1 MPVLRNVENAPDVR
15 QAHQVAA
22 SREPPGCAEIGGG
35 MTPLEILI
43 RQASEVI
50 ERLGRERD
58 EARALAKLWR
68 DLYEW
73 DYDGPLPTYHF
84 PWEKKP

>member
-1 MPVLRNVENAPDVR
+1 MNTDRESVERVAATILELVERDRSMNAIWTKPGIALHAHAIENA
-15 QAHQVAA
+15 A
-22 SREPPGCAEIGGG
+22 SMLRALLAE
-35 MTPLEILI
+35 
-43 RQASEVI
+43 RY
-50 ERLGRERD
+50 
-58 EARALAKLWR
+58 EARALAKRWR

>member
-1 MPVLRNVENAPDVR
+1 
-15 QAHQVAA
+15 
-22 SREPPGCAEIGGG
+22 

-58 EARALAKLWR
+58 EARALAKRWR
-68 DLYEW
+68 DVYEW
-73 DYDGPLPTYHF
+73 DGIDAPLPDYF
-84 PWEKKP
+84 FSWEEKP